1 MLKLDERNPQILN
14 DFLNYLFNVKNYSF
28 NTIKNYDYDLLSF
41 FVFLK
46 FYFKIE
52 IDIKDFTIFVLYKV
66 KEKDLYAFLVYL
78 NFNKNNSGDSRARK
92 ISSIRH
98 FYKWL
103 STNYPTLKIVNPA
116 TNISNILTS
125 VRLPKALSL
134 QQAQSLINIFNITN
148 SIYPLRNNTI
158 ITLFLNTGIRLSELS
173 NINIEHINIDD
184 KSIKIIGK
192 GNKQRIVFINETTL
206 NQLLKHLKYRT
217 NGNID
222 FNSKEPLFISHQN
235 KRLGIDGISDVCKKA
250 FKLANIEEY
259 GYTPHSL
266 RHAAALII
274 YNEVSED
281 ILLVKEFLGHAS
293 ISTTQIYTYVDN
305 KNVRKAVD
313 KNPLNNLVA

>member
-1 MLKLDERNPQILN
+1 MQLLDERNPQILN
-14 DFLNYLFNVKNYSF
+14 DFLNYLFNVRNYSI

-41 FVFLK
+41 FDFLK
-46 FYFKIE
+46 FYFKIG
-52 IDIKDFTIFVLYKV
+52 IDVKDFTIFVLSKV

-78 NFNKNNSGDSRARK
+78 NFNKNNSGDTRARK

-103 STNYPTLKIVNPA
+103 SINYPTLKIINP
-116 TNISNILTS
+116 TENIGNIQTS

-134 QQAQSLINIFNITN
+134 EQAKALINIFNITN
-148 SIYPLRNNTI
+148 SRYPLRDNTI
-158 ITLFLNTGIRLSELS
+158 IILFLNTGLRLSELS
-173 NINIEHINIDD
+173 NININDINIDD

-192 GNKQRIVFINETTL
+192 GNKQRIVYINEKTL
-206 NQLLKHLKYRT
+206 AQLLKYLNHRT
-217 NGNID
+217 KGNID
-222 FNSKEPLFISHQN
+222 FTSEDPLFINHQH
-235 KRLGIDGISDVCKKA
+235 KRLGIDGISDICKKA

-266 RHAAALII
+266 RHASAMII

-293 ISTTQIYTYVDN
+293 ISTTQIYTYLDN
-305 KNVRKAVD
+305 KTVRKAAD
-313 KNPLNNLVA
+313 NHPLNKLVA